1 MSGLLW
7 QPPRTT
13 SEICRKGQLC
23 LWFHTSNIL
32 SKNPSKPGA
41 SRRKLASDLK
51 PRSGNGRLEVAPK
64 QSTRQDA
71 KLSSGN
77 SRSSDAPRKALWNQ
91 KPSSGSDRLK
101 AAPTRRSFRP
111 FSFPK
116 PAIERDLAPHTNNQ
130 PWEPPVDRN
139 PSFRRRSAYRSE
151 QDWKGRTGRWSL
163 QQDSTGVQ
171 SDAQAR
177 RYPSRRNAGRESENY
192 DDRSRSPYG
201 RSQLEAKRGF
211 ESYDR
216 GTPRRTYS
224 AAQGTREAI
233 NSEGFQREFSG
244 GRSDRS
250 ASSGPV
256 PRREPDNN
264 TGHSTSPYG
273 NTQLEQRRSG
283 RPTVPRRVFPEE
295 EVAERPSEFYDPP
308 QSVSLAP
315 TTDNNAFSKLATDSP
330 ASTEFTSPPILQGLL
345 SSLKEVLG
353 ANAKPTP
360 IQSLS
365 LKWLLNQSP
374 GWKQFL
380 LASET
385 GSGKS
390 IAYLVP
396 LLQNLKQAELDTAA
410 TEVPH
415 VQQARAYNPRALILA
430 PTHELSRQLSGFAK
444 SLLHNVKLRVLC
456 ASKANVKSVKE
467 QDETASKMAA
477 QFDTMI
483 GEGEFEVKKDK
494 FPVDVVV
501 GTPMKLM
508 EMVRGRGW
516 DRKEEEN
523 EEEGER
529 TLRRGRDKMV
539 GFGKWRNKP
548 EMGLA
553 NVEWVIV
560 DEADVLFDP
569 DFQETTRTLLSDISL
584 ARGHPV
590 PVTPAL
596 PTTPISYPFNLLLTS
611 ATIPTA
617 LASYLEICHP
627 SLIRLASPRLHHL
640 PQTLRTEYVS
650 WTGGN
655 KFVDIERR
663 IRRVWAEDSST
674 FHLRTGHLSKVL
686 MFCNKSTKVLELS
699 SHLNEREIKNV
710 ALTSNS
716 ETRKRG
722 SNHHLDG
729 FLRPLST
736 KSTTTSRS
744 STPALALNDPKTTPL
759 VLITTSLLSRG
770 LDFDP
775 SIKHVFIV
783 DEPRNMIDFLH
794 RAGRSGRAGE
804 HGKVVVFGKMKG
816 RGSAKGKEVRKRV
829 GDLL

>member
-1 MSGLLW
+1 
-7 QPPRTT
+7 
-13 SEICRKGQLC
+13 
-23 LWFHTSNIL
+23 
-32 SKNPSKPGA
+32 
-41 SRRKLASDLK
+41 LASDLK
-51 PRSGNGRLEVAPK
+51 PSSGSGRLEVAPK
-64 QSTRQDA
+64 QSTRQDT
-71 KLSSGN
+71 KPSSGK
-77 SRSSDAPRKALWNQ
+77 SRSSDAPRKARRNQ
-91 KPSSGSDRLK
+91 IPSSGSGRLE
-101 AAPTRRSFRP
+101 AAPARRSFRP
-111 FSFPK
+111 PSFPK
-116 PAIERDLAPHTNNQ
+116 PAIERDPVPHTNSQ
-130 PWEPPVDRN
+130 PWEPPVERN

-151 QDWKGRTGRWSL
+151 EDWKRRTGRWSL
-163 QQDSTGVQ
+163 QKDSTGGQ
-171 SDAQAR
+171 SDAREQ
-177 RYPSRRNAGRESENY
+177 RYPSRGNSGRASENY
-192 DDRSRSPYG
+192 DDRSRSSYE
-201 RSQLEAKRGF
+201 RSKVEAKRGF

-224 AAQGTREAI
+224 ENPAAQETRED
-233 NSEGFQREFSG
+233 SGSFQRKVLG
-244 GRSDRS
+244 GRSDRY
-250 ASSGPV
+250 ASSGRE
-256 PRREPDNN
+256 PRREPDNS
-264 TGHSTSPYG
+264 TGHSTSRYG
-273 NTQLEQRRSG
+273 SAQLEPRRSG
-283 RPTVPRRVFPEE
+283 RPTAPRRVFSEE

-315 TTDNNAFSKLATDSP
+315 TADNDASSKLAADSP
-330 ASTEFTSPPILQGLL
+330 APTEFTSPPILPGLL

-353 ANAKPTP
+353 PNAKPTP

-390 IAYLVP
+390 IAYLLP

-410 TEVPH
+410 AEVPH

-456 ASKANVKSVKE
+456 ASKANVKSAKE
-467 QDETASKMAA
+467 RDETASKMAA
-477 QFDTMI
+477 QFDAMV

-516 DRKEEEN
+516 DRKEGEEEEN
-523 EEEGER
+523 EEEGGR
-529 TLRRGRDKMV
+529 TPRRGRDKMI
-539 GFGKWRNKP
+539 GFGKWRSKP

-560 DEADVLFDP
+560 DEADVLFGVYDYSFWFLYTNSSSDP

-617 LASYLEICHP
+617 LASYLENCHP

-640 PQTLRTEYVS
+640 PQTLRPEYVA

-655 KFVDIERR
+655 KFADIERR

-674 FHLRTGHLSKVL
+674 FHRQAGYLSKVL
-686 MFCNKSTKVLELS
+686 VFCNKSTKVVELS

-729 FLRPLST
+729 FLRPLPT
-736 KSTTTSRS
+736 KSTTSRS
-744 STPALALNDPKTTPL
+744 STPAPALNDPKTTPL